1 MPELPEV
8 ETTRRGIEPYLTGI
22 EVTDITI
29 RQKQLRWPISD
40 ELATAFKNQ
49 TIQSVQRKAK
59 YLLLNSQAGTTI
71 IHLGMSGNLQIVPP
85 ETPVKKHDHVDFHLA
100 NNFHLRFN
108 DPRRFGCIL
117 WTNQAP
123 EKHKLLCKLGPEPF
137 SEDFNGQHLYSLSRN
152 SKRSIKNFIMDPH
165 VVVGVGNIY
174 ANEALFAAGIHPTR
188 HAGRISLARYQ
199 ALNEAIR
206 TILAHAIEQGG
217 TTLKDFVSSSGQAG
231 YFKQELNVYG
241 RNNQPCSQCGRT
253 LILIRQSNRATV
265 FCSHCQH

>member
-40 ELATAFKNQ
+40 DLSTAFKNQ

-71 IHLGMSGNLQIVPP
+71 IHLGMSGNLQIVRP
-85 ETPVKKHDHVDFHLA
+85 ETPLKKHDHVDFHLA
-100 NNFHLRFN
+100 NDFYLRFN

-123 EKHKLLCKLGPEPF
+123 EKHKLLNNLGPEPF
-137 SEDFNGQHLYSLSRN
+137 ADNFTGHYLYLLARN
-152 SKRSIKNFIMDPH
+152 SKRPIKSFIMDPH
-165 VVVGVGNIY
+165 IVVGVGNIY

-188 HAGRISLARYQ
+188 PAGRISLARYLT
-199 ALNEAIR
+199 LNNAIK
-206 TILAHAIEQGG
+206 TILSRAIEQGG
-217 TTLKDFVSSSGQAG
+217 TTLKDFVGGSGKAG

-241 RNNQPCSQCGRT
+241 RNNQPCIQCGQT

>member
-40 ELATAFKNQ
+40 DLSTAFKNQ

-71 IHLGMSGNLQIVPP
+71 IHLGMSGNLQIVRP
-85 ETPVKKHDHVDFHLA
+85 ETPLKKHDHVDFHLA
-100 NNFHLRFN
+100 NDFYLRFN

-123 EKHKLLCKLGPEPF
+123 EKHKLLNNLGPEPF
-137 SEDFNGQHLYSLSRN
+137 ADNFTGHYLYLLARN
-152 SKRSIKNFIMDPH
+152 SKRPIKSFIMDPH
-165 VVVGVGNIY
+165 IVVGVGNIY

-188 HAGRISLARYQ
+188 PAGRISLARYLT
-199 ALNEAIR
+199 LNSAIK
-206 TILAHAIEQGG
+206 TILSRAIEQGG
-217 TTLKDFVSSSGQAG
+217 TTLKDFVGGSGKAG

-241 RNNQPCSQCGRT
+241 RNNQPCIQCGQT